1 MLDTILKFIETH
13 PELFVTV
20 LLALVQLVRERMKA
34 KEAILLIMNALKDEA
49 KLEGDNQFSE
59 KTIEKIDKV
68 AEYMNAG
75 KEAVEH
81 VKEVVNDVNRKK
93 GIKIGS
99 IKGKPIYL
107 EDVAQAA
114 PIGGA
119 LANSLKVIRGI
130 FRR

>member
-99 IKGKPIYL
+99 VKGKPIYL